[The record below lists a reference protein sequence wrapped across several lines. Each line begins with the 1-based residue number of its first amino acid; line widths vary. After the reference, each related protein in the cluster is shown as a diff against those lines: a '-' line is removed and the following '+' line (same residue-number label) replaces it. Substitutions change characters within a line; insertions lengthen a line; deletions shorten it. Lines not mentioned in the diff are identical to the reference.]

1 MLMDPPRAP
10 LAVGLNVTLIVQLAP
25 AATLEPQLLVWVK
38 SPALE
43 PVTEIPVTLNAPL
56 PVLVRVMG

>member
-1 MLMDPPRAP
+1 MLMEALRAP
-10 LAVGLNVTLIVQLAP
+10 LAVGLNVTLIVQWAP